1 MMARTLVEQHKYP
14 VRMVCEFLD
23 LAPSSYYY
31 CPKQAAPAQ
40 LLADLETVA
49 GLHPT
54 YGTRRVTHQL
64 RRKPFSYAVNRKRI
78 QRLMRK
84 MGLLRP
90 VKRRKVRTTN
100 SQHPFLR
107 YPNLVKDLEI
117 SQPDQVWASDITY
130 IRLQSEFVYL
140 AIILDIFTRSI
151 RGWCLSRTIDQQL
164 TLDALRMALEA
175 HPAPQIH
182 HSDQGLQYAAYAYV
196 NLLQAHHVQISMAT
210 VGKAEENG
218 FAERFMRTIKEEE
231 VDLSEYRNF
240 ADAQTQIGHFIEGVY
255 NQKRIHSAL
264 GYFSPVEFELAW
276 GLARTLPAG
285 STP

>member
-64 RRKPFSYAVNRKRI
+64 RRKPFSYAVSRKRI

-117 SQPDQVWASDITY
+117 SQPDQVWVSDITY

-151 RGWCLSRTIDQQL
+151 RGWCLSRSIDQQL
-164 TLDALRMALEA
+164 TLDALRMALRN

-182 HSDQGLQYAAYAYV
+182 HSDQGLQYAAHAYV
-196 NLLQAHHVQISMAT
+196 NLLHAHHVQISMAT
-210 VGKAEENG
+210 IGKAEENG

-231 VDLSEYRNF
+231 VDLSEYRDF
-240 ADAQTQIGHFIEGVY
+240 ADAHTQIGHFIEDVY

-264 GYFSPVEFELAW
+264 GYFSPLEFELAW